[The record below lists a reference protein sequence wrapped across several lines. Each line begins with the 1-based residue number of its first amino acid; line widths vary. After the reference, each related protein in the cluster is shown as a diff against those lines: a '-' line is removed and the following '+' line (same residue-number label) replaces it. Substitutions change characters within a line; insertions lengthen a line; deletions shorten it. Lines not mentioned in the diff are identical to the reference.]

1 MKKKYKLDG
10 VSSNLQ
16 NFEKLYKPSFEKLY
30 KLDGCHLVYII
41 YIIFY
46 IILIVLN
53 CSSFWIN
60 VQT

>member
-41 YIIFY
+41 YI
-46 IILIVLN
+46 
-53 CSSFWIN
+53 
-60 VQT
+60 